1 MPQSS
6 EPNLPNTSRS
16 TRPLLNAFFSPVGR
30 IMPGKTSPLPR
41 FAERTFDLM
50 KMAPTSA
57 NCSPARL
64 VFVTSAEGK
73 AKLLP
78 HLMEDN
84 RKKTE
89 TAPVCVILAYDV
101 RFYELLPQLFPHN
114 LDAVNWFSG
123 SADFAEQT
131 AFRNSSLQ
139 GGYLMLAARALGSM
153 SEPCRGSIRQA
164 LMRRFSPTGGLK
176 PIFCA
181 ISAMAIRRVFSR
193 ARRVWRLTMHA
204 RLSDSDARMMPE
216 TVLACDTTQGACS
229 AALWHKGAVVAERFI
244 KMQRG
249 HAEALLP
256 ALAEIKHEVPIY
268 GRTLMCWP

>member
-1 MPQSS
+1 
-6 EPNLPNTSRS
+6 
-16 TRPLLNAFFSPVGR
+16 
-30 IMPGKTSPLPR
+30 
-41 FAERTFDLM
+41 
-50 KMAPTSA
+50 
-57 NCSPARL
+57 
-64 VFVTSAEGK
+64 
-73 AKLLP
+73 
-78 HLMEDN
+78 MEDN

-139 GGYLMLAARALGSM
+139 GGYLMLAARALGLDVGAM
-153 SEPCRGSIRQA
+153 SGFDPAGGDA
-164 LMRRFSPTGGLK
+164 AFFPDGRFKTNFL
-176 PIFCA
+176 A
-181 ISAMAIRRVFSR
+181 ISAGDPAGLSR

-256 ALAEIKHEVPIY
+256 ALAEIKHEVPD
-268 GRTLMCWP
+268 MDAH